1 MKCSKEVTGMWSKL
15 KKQFYLFTEKWGYID
30 KPTAKAYKQYHFS
43 IHNLEEQNFIKRLW
57 SVCAVEELSE
67 YWHAFEDGEDH
78 IKEECCDYFN
88 FVMSGF
94 IAMGYELKDFPPIDP
109 KADFGEQLDIEDKE
123 KIKKMLWE
131 LSDAIH
137 YATNKLKNRPWT
149 QANFKVDMGK
159 FVPRI
164 MNVWNLTWA
173 FIRLNFKDWNDFI
186 KHFNAK
192 IDINIKRIR
201 SKY

>member
-1 MKCSKEVTGMWSKL
+1 MKELTGMWSKL

-30 KPTAKAYKQYHFS
+30 KPTAKAYKDYNFS

-78 IKEECCDYFN
+78 VKEECCDYFN

-94 IAMGYELKDFPPIDP
+94 IAMGYEIKDLP
-109 KADFGEQLDIEDKE
+109 KVDIEKGFHQSKKKLEDE
-123 KIKKMLWE
+123 HLWKI
-131 LSDAIH
+131 SDCIH
-137 YATNKLKNRPWT
+137 HATNKLKNRPWT

-159 FVPRI
+159 LTPRI
-164 MNVWNLTWA
+164 EKVWRVTWW
-173 FIRLNFKDWNDFI
+173 FIKHNFSSWKDFM

>member
-1 MKCSKEVTGMWSKL
+1 MKELTGMWSKL

-30 KPTAKAYKQYHFS
+30 KPTAKAYKDYNFS

-67 YWHAFEDGEDH
+67 YYHAFEDGEEH
-78 IKEECCDYFN
+78 VKEECCDFFN

-94 IAMGYELKDFPPIDP
+94 IAMGYEIKDLP
-109 KADFGEQLDIEDKE
+109 KVDIEKGFHQSKKKLEDE
-123 KIKKMLWE
+123 HLWKI
-131 LSDAIH
+131 SDCIH
-137 YATNKLKNRPWT
+137 HATNKLKNRPWT

-159 FVPRI
+159 LTPRI
-164 MNVWNLTWA
+164 EKVWRVTWW
-173 FIRLNFKDWNDFI
+173 FIKHNFSSWKDFM

>member
-1 MKCSKEVTGMWSKL
+1 MEYSKEMSGMWTKL
-15 KKQFYLFTEKWGYID
+15 KKQFYLFTEKWGYIE
-30 KPTAKAYKQYHFS
+30 KPTAKAYKEYNFS

-57 SVCAVEELSE
+57 SICAVEELSE
-67 YWHAFEDGEDH
+67 YYNAFPDGEDH
-78 IKEECCDYFN
+78 VKEECCDFFN

-94 IAMGYELKDFPPIDP
+94 IAMGYELKDLPQVDIFSGYST
-109 KADFGEQLDIEDKE
+109 FGNERY
-123 KIKKMLWE
+123 KINALWE
-131 LSDAIH
+131 ITDAIH
-137 YATNKLKNRPWT
+137 HATNKLKNRPWT

-164 MNVWNLTWA
+164 YLVWNLTWV
-173 FIRLNFKDWNDFI
+173 FIKLNFKDWKDFM

>member
-1 MKCSKEVTGMWSKL
+1 MNSMTELTGMWSKL

-30 KPTAKAYKQYHFS
+30 KPTAKAYKDYNFS

-67 YWHAFEDGEDH
+67 YYHAFVDGEEH
-78 IKEECCDYFN
+78 VKEECCDFFN

-94 IAMGYELKDFPPIDP
+94 IAMGYEIKDLP
-109 KADFGEQLDIEDKE
+109 KVDIEKGFHQSKKKLEDE
-123 KIKKMLWE
+123 HLWKI
-131 LSDAIH
+131 SDCIH
-137 YATNKLKNRPWT
+137 HATNKLKNRPWT

-159 FVPRI
+159 LTPRI
-164 MNVWNLTWA
+164 EKVWRVTWW
-173 FIRLNFKDWNDFI
+173 FIKHNFSSWKDFM

>member
-1 MKCSKEVTGMWSKL
+1 MRCSTEVIGMWTKL
-15 KKQFYLFTEKWGYID
+15 KKQFQLFTYKWNYID
-30 KPTAKAYKQYHFS
+30 KPTAKAYKDYNFS

-78 IKEECCDYFN
+78 VKEECCDFFN

-94 IAMGYELKDFPPIDP
+94 IAMGYELKDFPEINIHEP
-109 KADFGEQLDIEDKE
+109 FGKFANKDCIQRCLWDI
-123 KIKKMLWE
+123 
-131 LSDAIH
+131 SDAIH

-149 QANFKVDMGK
+149 QSNFKVDMGK
-159 FVPRI
+159 FIPRI
-164 MNVWNLTWA
+164 MKVWNLTWM
-173 FIRLNFKDWNDFI
+173 FIRLNFKDWNDFM

>member
-1 MKCSKEVTGMWSKL
+1 MSCIKETTGMWNKL
-15 KKQFYLFTEKWGYID
+15 KKQFYLFTEKWGYIS
-30 KPTAKAYKQYHFS
+30 KPTAKAYKEYNFS

-57 SVCAVEELSE
+57 SICAVEELSE

-78 IKEECCDYFN
+78 VKEECCDFFN

-94 IAMGYELKDFPPIDP
+94 IAMEFELKDFPEVDP
-109 KADFGEQLDIEDKE
+109 TIGYHKRKLDAKE
-123 KIKKMLWE
+123 LWKI
-131 LSDAIH
+131 SDAIL

-159 FVPRI
+159 FIPRI
-164 MNVWNLTWA
+164 KTVWMLTWS
-173 FIRLNFKDWNDFI
+173 FI
-186 KHFNAK
+186 KANFDSWEDFMKHFEAK